1 MENRVRLEV
10 LGITYNQ
17 IQNGAYVLVL
27 AEMDGPRRIP
37 IVIGTAEAQSIVMRL
52 GNKIPPRPMTHDLFV
67 CFAHGFGVRLVEV
80 FIYSFKDGIFAS
92 ELLFDDGERQ
102 MRIDSRTSDAIAI
115 ALRTQSPIYTTPEIL
130 AEAGFIIEE
139 SEPEP
144 EESETSLS
152 EELLREQLEK
162 AVAAEEYE
170 EAARLQAILNKLLED
185 RSELE
190 N

>member
-67 CFAHGFGVRLVEV
+67 SFAHGFGVRLVEV

-115 ALRTQSPIYTTPEIL
+115 ALRTQSPILYDPGNFGGGRFYYRGVRTRTGGI
-130 AEAGFIIEE
+130 GDFFIGR
-139 SEPEP
+139 
-144 EESETSLS
+144 T
-152 EELLREQLEK
+152 
-162 AVAAEEYE
+162 
-170 EAARLQAILNKLLED
+170 AARAVGESRGGRGIRGGSPFAGD
-185 RSELE
+185 SEQTAGRPFRT
-190 N
+190 

>member
-67 CFAHGFGVRLVEV
+67 SFAHGFGVRLVEV

-130 AEAGFIIEE
+130 AEAGR
-139 SEPEP
+139 SPNP
-144 EESETSLS
+144 NRRNRR
-152 EELLREQLEK
+152 LLYRKNCCASSWRKPWRQRNTRRQP
-162 AVAAEEYE
+162 VC
-170 EAARLQAILNKLLED
+170 R
-185 RSELE
+185 RF
-190 N
+190 

>member
-67 CFAHGFGVRLVEV
+67 SFAHGFGVRLVEV

-115 ALRTQSPIYTTPEIL
+115 ALRTQ
-130 AEAGFIIEE
+130 
-139 SEPEP
+139 
-144 EESETSLS
+144 
-152 EELLREQLEK
+152 
-162 AVAAEEYE
+162 
-170 EAARLQAILNKLLED
+170 
-185 RSELE
+185 
-190 N
+190 